1 MIVSRSGYGLVRV
14 AFLLIGGYGVFV
26 VFLFSWQARL
36 LYYPNQPSR
45 ELTSTPADIG
55 LAYQSVEL
63 TSTDGLHI
71 HGWFLPAAEA
81 RGVVLFCH
89 GNAGNISHR
98 LESLKIFHDLGLA
111 VLIFDYQG
119 FGQSQG
125 KPSEQGT
132 YDDVEAAWNYLT
144 QERGIPA
151 KDIVIFGRSLGA
163 AIAAQLASRHQTGGL
178 ILESG
183 FTSVPDLAA
192 TLYPFIPV
200 RWLVRFSY
208 NTRDYLNAVSSPVLV
223 IHSRDDELIPFAHG
237 RELFA
242 AAKAPKQFL
251 ELRGGHNDGFL
262 LSGQTYIDG
271 LAAFLSFT
279 H

>member
-1 MIVSRSGYGLVRV
+1 MNRSGYVLVQV
-14 AFLLIGGYGVFV
+14 ALLLIGGYGVFV

-55 LAYQSVEL
+55 LAYQSVQL
-63 TSTDGLHI
+63 TSTDGLRI
-71 HGWFLPAAEA
+71 HGWFLPASEA

-163 AIAAQLASRHQTGGL
+163 AIAAQLASRHQAGGL

-208 NTRDYLNAVSSPVLV
+208 NTRDYLNTVSSPVLV

-251 ELRGGHNDGFL
+251 ELRGGSQRRVSAEWANLH
-262 LSGQTYIDG
+262 
-271 LAAFLSFT
+271 
-279 H
+279 